1 MEVNYMKCIK
11 LSEFLK
17 LEIKP
22 FLLGAFLSRIMEKEI
37 EGNNYFYAYSS
48 FRSSHVI
55 FRDDFDLVGYAEILK
70 NKFNKCSGY
79 YNWIIN
85 KACPT
90 STELSFYILNDLK
103 MPKLMFYKTLY
114 SKTMSAPW
122 ILEDSLNNEKKDF
135 IRGFIELRGSVDTTA
150 KLIAQD
156 YFYDTSAELKKAQII
171 TDQMGV
177 PIKYANFNARNLQ
190 PQYISGE
197 NKRNAQFRINIL
209 YYSKYIGFINYY
221 KAEIFNRSYYT
232 QSNYEINDIKYFN
245 VDLPSSKND
254 DATFIKYINFFTNNI
269 YQKTLTPEAIKDLR
283 RRLGFKT
290 DSSTNDGKR
299 NLSLIQLFNA
309 IAPDECAICGTKTTF
324 LNKNTGRQ
332 HFEIHHVISF
342 CNGKEVDNIANLVKL
357 CPTCHDM
364 LKKNRAPKEDQ
375 LKAIRKILH
384 NHQEIFEFTSSYLGI
399 DDINDLSEK
408 IWEMLG

>member
-1 MEVNYMKCIK
+1 MQCIK

-22 FLLGAFLSRIMEKEI
+22 FLLGAFLSRIMEVTIDDKK
-37 EGNNYFYAYSS
+37 YFYAYSS
-48 FRSSHVI
+48 FRSSHAV
-55 FRDDFDLVGYAEILK
+55 FQNDFDLVNYAKDLRD
-70 NKFNKCSGY
+70 KFNKHSGH
-79 YNWIIN
+79 YNWNIY
-85 KACPT
+85 KALPT
-90 STELSFYILNDLK
+90 STELRFYLLNDLNMSK
-103 MPKLMFYKTLY
+103 TMFYKTLY
-114 SKTMSAPW
+114 SITMRQEW
-122 ILEDSLNNEKKDF
+122 VLDEEFNDSKKDF

-156 YFYDTSAELKKAQII
+156 YFYDTSIELKKAQII

-190 PQYISGE
+190 PQFVSGE
-197 NKRNAQFRINIL
+197 NRRNAQFRINIL
-209 YYSKYIGFINYY
+209 FYAKEIGFINYF
-221 KAEIFNRSYYT
+221 KAEIFNRSYY
-232 QSNYEINDIKYFN
+232 SISSFEKGDIKYFD
-245 VDLPSSKND
+245 VELPSSRND

-269 YQKTLTPEAIKDLR
+269 YQKNLTAEAVKELR
-283 RRLGFKT
+283 KRLGFKT
-290 DSSTNDGKR
+290 EFSNEAQGKR
-299 NLSLIQLFNA
+299 NMSLIQLFNE
-309 IAPDECAICGTKTTF
+309 ISPDECAICGTKTTF

-364 LKKNRAPKEDQ
+364 LKKNRALKDDQ
-375 LKAIRKILH
+375 LAAIRKILH

-399 DDINDLSEK
+399 DDINQLSEK